1 MPGEIISGAAPTR
14 MQLIALRKRHR
25 IAERGGDLLREKLD
39 ALMIE
44 FFQFAREI
52 SALRQRTQDILAQTY
67 RRFAE
72 AEMLMGFERLA
83 EASLTVQDRFDVEA
97 STRNVIGVSIPHASV
112 KVRPLEGYPYSM
124 LGTSSKLDE
133 AVGLMSEAVKNMVE
147 LSAAE
152 AAIRRLAEA
161 IAATKRRVNSLEYIV
176 IPRIENTI
184 RYIEMSLQ
192 EREREDFF
200 RLKRIKKRLEQEE
213 AMQPVAPCFRRS
225 SCLFMLAWVAGKN
238 NGGWGQI
245 NSQALLENAC
255 KSFLL
260 QIFSVFR
267 LPFDGYLE
275 QFMRR
280 IDGQSESIRKVSHV
294 LSFEVLP
301 TPIFTT

>member
-83 EASLTVQDRFDVEA
+83 EA
-97 STRNVIGVSIPHASV
+97 
-112 KVRPLEGYPYSM
+112 
-124 LGTSSKLDE
+124 
-133 AVGLMSEAVKNMVE
+133 
-147 LSAAE
+147 
-152 AAIRRLAEA
+152 
-161 IAATKRRVNSLEYIV
+161 IAGTKRRVNSLEYIV

-213 AMQPVAPCFRRS
+213 AMQPVAP
-225 SCLFMLAWVAGKN
+225 
-238 NGGWGQI
+238 
-245 NSQALLENAC
+245 LLTA
-255 KSFLL
+255 
-260 QIFSVFR
+260 
-267 LPFDGYLE
+267 
-275 QFMRR
+275 
-280 IDGQSESIRKVSHV
+280 
-294 LSFEVLP
+294 
-301 TPIFTT
+301 

>member
-1 MPGEIISGAAPTR
+1 MPDILPGARPTR
-14 MQLIALRKRHR
+14 MELIALRKRR
-25 IAERGGDLLREKLD
+25 NIAQRGQDLLREKLD

-52 SALRQRTQDILAQTY
+52 TALRAKTQDILNRTY
-67 RRFAE
+67 LRFAE
-72 AEMLMGFERLA
+72 AQMLMGSTRL
-83 EASLTVQDRFDVEA
+83 EETSLTAQDRFDVDA
-97 STRNVIGVSIPHASV
+97 TTRNVIGVSIPDVEV

-200 RLKRIKKRLEQEE
+200 RLKRIKTRLEEE
-213 AMQPVAPCFRRS
+213 EEETVKVP
-225 SCLFMLAWVAGKN
+225 
-238 NGGWGQI
+238 QI
-245 NSQALLENAC
+245 S
-255 KSFLL
+255 
-260 QIFSVFR
+260 
-267 LPFDGYLE
+267 
-275 QFMRR
+275 
-280 IDGQSESIRKVSHV
+280 
-294 LSFEVLP
+294 
-301 TPIFTT
+301 T